1 MEQSSLKQSLLEIL
15 RVEPDTE
22 YLDLSDQNIT
32 SIEKDLEPFLSQ
44 FKFLKELNL
53 EDNSLKSLPLN
64 FSAILPKMEII
75 NLNGN
80 DFDDFN

>member
-1 MEQSSLKQSLLEIL
+1 LEQSSLKQSLLEIL

-64 FSAILPKMEII
+64 LSAILPKMEII

>member
-1 MEQSSLKQSLLEIL
+1 M
-15 RVEPDTE
+15 EPDTE

-64 FSAILPKMEII
+64 LSAILPKMEII

>member
-1 MEQSSLKQSLLEIL
+1 M
-15 RVEPDTE
+15 EPDTE

-53 EDNSLKSLPLN
+53 EDNSLKSLPHNL
-64 FSAILPKMEII
+64 STILPKMEII

>member
-64 FSAILPKMEII
+64 LSDILPKMEII

>member
-1 MEQSSLKQSLLEIL
+1 
-15 RVEPDTE
+15 VEPDTE

-64 FSAILPKMEII
+64 LSAILPKMEII

>member
-64 FSAILPKMEII
+64 LSAILPKMEII